1 MAKRK
6 KVKRP
11 VVPFAMAAMVGA
23 TLTGACNPAPGVQ
36 GEVRHPRKPNA
47 RKVAGVF
54 TVHRVN
60 VPMPASGKGAS
71 YRFAVGA
78 TKADGKRWN
87 PLARQSSADAFVVT
101 KAGKVVRHAAAAPG
115 SLSEGE
121 ITARGKVAAAYGAPR
136 AEMRCRAG
144 DEISSRRWRMAG

>member
-23 TLTGACNPAPGVQ
+23 TLAVAGNPAPGVE
-36 GEVRHPRKPNA
+36 GEVRAPRKLNA

-78 TKADGKRWN
+78 TKADAKRWN
-87 PLARQSSADAFVVT
+87 PLARQSVSAHGELSAGNVT
-101 KAGKVVRHAAAAPG
+101 VK
-115 SLSEGE
+115 
-121 ITARGKVAAAYGAPR
+121 GKVAAAYGAPR

>member
-11 VVPFAMAAMVGA
+11 VVPFTLAAMVGA
-23 TLTGACNPAPGVQ
+23 TLTGACNPAPGVT

-71 YRFAVGA
+71 YRFAIGT
-78 TKADGKRWN
+78 TKADAKRWN
-87 PLARQSSADAFVVT
+87 PLARQSVSAHGEV
-101 KAGKVVRHAAAAPG
+101 
-115 SLSEGE
+115 SEGE
-121 ITARGKVAAAYGAPR
+121 VTAKGKVARAYGAPR
-136 AEMRCRAG
+136 LEMRTRSG
-144 DEISSRRWRMAG
+144 DEIASRRWSVAG